1 MEGAPRPADA
11 GGGHPGGPRVD
22 EPLVELAVY
31 PTRWQADAARALL
44 ADCGI
49 PAMVR
54 YGDADG
60 WAPNFALLD
69 GFRLCVLAGDAA
81 TARAVLD
88 GDVLDLGITD
98 N

>member
-1 MEGAPRPADA
+1 MRTGAPGGRGDA
-11 GGGHPGGPRVD
+11 RAH
-22 EPLVELAVY
+22 EPVVEVAVY

-44 ADCGI
+44 GDCGI

-69 GFRLCVLAGDAA
+69 GFRLCVLAGDLA
-81 TARAVLD
+81 TARAVLAGAD
-88 GDVLDLGITD
+88 IDLSVTD